1 MEEEE
6 TDEDEDMNEE
16 DELRNKLQ
24 AVGVQNLYG
33 DDKNKKTKNIAQEE
47 HDKDD

>member
-6 TDEDEDMNEE
+6 TYEDEELNEE
-16 DELRNKLQ
+16 DELRHKLQ

-33 DDKNKKTKNIAQEE
+33 DDKNKKNSKATPDAHQ
-47 HDKDD
+47 KDD